1 MKKLVIK
8 MQKNKNYFLVISLIV
23 IFLGISLI
31 IYNLYNNNNIKRI
44 EKISIEYFFNTNKN
58 TQEKQYNIIKKDK
71 LIEYIAILEIPKIN
85 LKQGLV
91 RPNSNLNNVNKNIQI
106 LTPFNRLDQLGT
118 NLILAGH
125 SGNSKVSFFRNINNL
140 EIGNDIY
147 IYYQN
152 KKYHYKVLKKYEVEK
167 TGKIHVK
174 SNQNKTLLT
183 LTTCSYNNKQ
193 LIILS
198 EQINSFKY

>member
-8 MQKNKNYFLVISLIV
+8 MQKNKNNLLVISLIV

>member
-8 MQKNKNYFLVISLIV
+8 MQKNKDYFFAISLIV

-58 TQEKQYNIIKKDK
+58 TQEKQYNIINKDK

>member
-44 EKISIEYFFNTNKN
+44 EKISIEYFFNTNNN

>member
-44 EKISIEYFFNTNKN
+44 GKISIEYFFNTNKN

>member
-85 LKQGLV
+85 LNQGLV

>member
-1 MKKLVIK
+1 

-58 TQEKQYNIIKKDK
+58 TQEKQYNIINKDK

>member
-58 TQEKQYNIIKKDK
+58 TQEKQYNIINKDK